1 MTGYIDKKN
10 FSKYSANDLIMYN
23 TKYVGVVLQVQ
34 DDYLKVI
41 NNEGDLQNIKL
52 SDINKKIDFSR
63 KTTTVDSHRNTLY
76 ADNVVRM
83 TNGKYKGRKG
93 VVKYIFKTTLFLWD
107 KEFYQSN
114 GIFVENA
121 RNVVILGDE
130 HMKQNQGGAVANSN
144 RRFRDV
150 WAGKEIEITK
160 GEWKGYR
167 GRVCRADDR

>member
-1 MTGYIDKKN
+1 M
-10 FSKYSANDLIMYN
+10 YS
-23 TKYVGVVLQVQ
+23 TKYVGVVLKVE

-41 NNEGDLQNIKL
+41 NNEGDMQNIKI

-76 ADNVVRM
+76 ADNVVRI
-83 TNGKYKGRKG
+83 TAGKYKGRKG
-93 VVKYIFKTTLFLWD
+93 VIRYIYKTTLFLWD

-130 HMKQNQGGAVANSN
+130 HMK
-144 RRFRDV
+144 
-150 WAGKEIEITK
+150 
-160 GEWKGYR
+160 
-167 GRVCRADDR
+167 